1 LLCYLLF
8 VTPFFCYYH
17 SLLIYSIG
25 LGILFLRSSH
35 GASSIYSSFGSE
47 FFSFFCTI
55 TNRRYY
61 FLPFNHC
68 LFAERTMLTAKLL
81 ACPLPLP
88 RTVIRSAVPLA
99 QGPYLF
105 VPIICWIIFA
115 SFFYQFLSSS
125 YSMLSHSISLGII
138 NRITSVLQLALI
150 LLYLIQ

>member
-1 LLCYLLF
+1 LLF
-8 VTPFFCYYH
+8 SIFVVSFFYYY
-17 SLLIYSIG
+17 SLFLLLYSIG
-25 LGILFLRSSH
+25 LRVDPFVLEL
-35 GASSIYSSFGSE
+35 SSIYSSFGLE
-47 FFSFFCTI
+47 FFSFVLYQPTILFCFFQ
-55 TNRRYY
+55 R
-61 FLPFNHC
+61 PFVC
-68 LFAERTMLTAKLL
+68 WVDLVPAAKL